1 MHADVLKF
9 VISHKFLQSRH
20 STEFVY
26 FTFLIRICWILYI
39 IFLLFPKLLKLC
51 LLVLI
56 CLNIQVPGVFKSSGN
71 THETDKYLL
80 CDIFDEFR
88 FLPVG
93 LLSYLELL
101 QAIRAWV
108 LLCT

>member
-1 MHADVLKF
+1 MHEDVLKF
-9 VISHKFLQSRH
+9 VIFHKFLQSRH
-20 STEFVY
+20 STEFSY
-26 FTFLIRICWILYI
+26 FTFLIRFCWILYI

-56 CLNIQVPGVFKSSGN
+56 CLNIQLPGVVKSSGN
-71 THETDKYLL
+71 THETNKYLL
-80 CDIFDEFR
+80 CDIFVDFG
-88 FLPVG
+88 FLSVG
-93 LLSYLELL
+93 LLLYLELL